1 MIKYVKNNE
10 IDREKWDHCI
20 SMIPLVKPYGFSWY
34 MDNMAPGWAA
44 LIDDD
49 YKSVFPIPGFK
60 RFGIHYIS
68 TPTFLQQLGCF
79 SPDKPPRD
87 ALNEFLE
94 YIPEFYRL
102 IDLCVGHR
110 TDSPD
115 YRITEKPNYE
125 LNLSQPY
132 SILYDNFSH
141 HCKRNIER
149 SARKKHELTIDV
161 TPGEMIELFINNR
174 GSEIKGI
181 KARDYKRL
189 QNLMKYCLD
198 LKKGRIVGVRT
209 KGKKL
214 VYGLFVIEVK
224 GNITLLF
231 VANTQ
236 ESREGR
242 TGYFVVNELIKE
254 SAGTSTILD
263 FEGSSIPTVASFME
277 SFGTVNVPYYRI
289 YRNRL
294 FWPLKMFR

>member
-1 MIKYVKNNE
+1 MITYVKNNE
-10 IDREKWDHCI
+10 IDREKWDDCI
-20 SMIPLVKPYGFSWY
+20 SMIPGVKPYGFSWY
-34 MDNMAPGWAA
+34 MDNMVSGWAA

-60 RFGIHYIS
+60 RFGIHYIA
-68 TPTFLQQLGCF
+68 TPPFLQQLGVF
-79 SPDKPPRD
+79 TPDKPPRE
-87 ALNEFLE
+87 ALNEFLG

-102 IDLCVGHR
+102 IDLCVGHG
-110 TDSPD
+110 TDSSD

-125 LNLSQPY
+125 LNLSPPY

-149 SARKKHELTIDV
+149 SAREKPELTIDV
-161 TPGEMIELFINNR
+161 TPGELIELFINNR

-181 KARDYKRL
+181 KVRAYKRL
-189 QNLMKYCLD
+189 QNLMNYCLD

-214 VYGLFVIEVK
+214 VYGLFLIEVK

-231 VANTQ
+231 VVNTP
-236 ESREGR
+236 ESRERR

-254 SAGTSTILD
+254 SAGTCTILD

-289 YRNRL
+289 YSNRL

>member
-10 IDREKWDHCI
+10 IDREKWDNCI
-20 SMIPLVKPYGFSWY
+20 SMIPRVKPYGFSWY

-60 RFGIHYIS
+60 RFGIHYIA
-68 TPTFLQQLGCF
+68 TPPFLQQLGVF
-79 SPDKPPRD
+79 SPDKPPRE
-87 ALNEFLE
+87 ALDEFLG

-110 TDSPD
+110 TDYSD
-115 YRITEKPNYE
+115 YSITERPNYE
-125 LNLSQPY
+125 LNLSPPY
-132 SILYDNFSH
+132 SILYDKFSH

-149 SARKKHELTIDV
+149 SAREKPELTIDV
-161 TPGEMIELFINNR
+161 TSGELIELFINNR

-189 QNLMKYCLD
+189 QNLMNYCLD

-209 KGKKL
+209 KGNKL
-214 VYGLFVIEVK
+214 VYGLFLIEAE
-224 GNITLLF
+224 GSIILLF
-231 VANTQ
+231 LANTR
-236 ESREGR
+236 ESREKR

-254 SAGTSTILD
+254 SAGTCTILD
-263 FEGSSIPTVASFME
+263 FEGSSIPSVALFME

-294 FWPLKMFR
+294 CWPLKMLR